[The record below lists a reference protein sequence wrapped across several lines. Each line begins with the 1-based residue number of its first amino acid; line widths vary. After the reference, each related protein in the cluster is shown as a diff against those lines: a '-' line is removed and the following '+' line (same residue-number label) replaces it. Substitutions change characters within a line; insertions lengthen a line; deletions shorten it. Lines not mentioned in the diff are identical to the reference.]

1 MVGFRFSEKALGWFS
16 SPSPGL
22 RLGKGIDLTPRL
34 LGDASFLLLRLWHKL
49 RLDGEVMDRAA
60 RLWAL
65 QLKEGA
71 TERIHHLNLKQT
83 EKNRERT
90 AGKHLQENICNER
103 LTSNRQRLTGTRLR
117 CI

>member
-22 RLGKGIDLTPRL
+22 RLGLGKGIDLTPRL
-34 LGDASFLLLRLWHKL
+34 LGDASFLLRHKL
-49 RLDGEVMDRAA
+49 RMDREVMDRAT

-71 TERIHHLNLKQT
+71 TERVHHLNLKQR

-90 AGKHLQENICNER
+90 AEKQLQD
-103 LTSNRQRLTGTRLR
+103 LL
-117 CI
+117 